1 MSFRGEKSIN
11 KNPREQE
18 EYIMSKRV
26 GIVGAGVT
34 PFKGTWTEKT
44 YYELAQMATREAVF
58 NAQIEI
64 KDVDA
69 AFYGIYNDIFERAAI
84 PEHAIHGLLGMQN
97 KFGVRITTGG
107 ATGAYT
113 MSAAHAYLAAGR
125 FKTALVLGV
134 EKATDCFDFS
144 SMSATPEVIKS
155 IGWSG
160 DSFFEQPIGWS
171 ASDSYAEVVLGYMDE
186 HPEDLKPEITAQIS
200 AQLSQQVKGNKYA
213 QRQFDQVTPE
223 EVMNSRMVVYPFK
236 ELEICVYTEGAAAL
250 ILAEEESAKAISR
263 TNGTPIVWI
272 TGVGEANEHSFAGKR
287 HKDMSRIMS
296 DYYASHRAYEMAGIK
311 DPRKSVD
318 IIELHDA
325 FVHQLEISMA
335 EFGFVPLGR
344 ADSLI
349 EEGLMT
355 PGGRYSVNPSG
366 GLIYCGHAVGAS
378 NIMSAWSARNELV
391 KKNLKTA
398 LVHGTGSTV
407 AQYTACL
414 IFEHE

>member
-1 MSFRGEKSIN
+1 
-11 KNPREQE
+11 
-18 EYIMSKRV
+18 MSKKV

-34 PFKGTWTEKT
+34 PFKGTWREKT
-44 YYELAQMATREAVF
+44 YYELAQMATREAVKD
-58 NAQIEI
+58 AQMDIQ
-64 KDVDA
+64 DVDA

-84 PEHAIHGLLGMQN
+84 PEHAIHGLCGMQN
-97 KFGVRITTGG
+97 KFGIRITTGG

-113 MSAAHAYLAAGR
+113 MSAAHASVAAGR

-134 EKATDCFDFS
+134 EKATDCFDFL

-160 DSFFEQPIGWS
+160 DSFFEQQIGWS

-186 HPEDLKPEITAQIS
+186 HPGDLKPEITAQIS
-200 AQLSQQVKGNKYA
+200 AQLSQQVRGNKYA

-223 EVMNSRMVVYPFK
+223 EVLNSRLIVYPFR

-250 ILAEEESAKAISR
+250 IIAEEETAKAICKNTGR
-263 TNGTPIVWI
+263 PVIWI
-272 TGVGEANEHSFAGKR
+272 TGVGEANEHSYAGKNQ
-287 HKDMSRIMS
+287 KDMSRIMS
-296 DYYASHRAYEMAGIK
+296 DYYASHRAYEMAGIE
-311 DPRKSVD
+311 DPTKSIEIV
-318 IIELHDA
+318 ELHDA

-335 EFGFVPLGR
+335 EFGLVPLGK

-355 PGGRYSVNPSG
+355 PGGKYLVNPCG

-378 NIMSAWSARNELV
+378 NIMSAWSARNELI
-391 KKNLKTA
+391 KTGLKTA
-398 LVHGTGSTV
+398 LVHGTGSTI

-414 IFEHE
+414 IFEKE

>member
-1 MSFRGEKSIN
+1 
-11 KNPREQE
+11 
-18 EYIMSKRV
+18 MSKRV
-26 GIVGAGVT
+26 GIIGAGVT
-34 PFKGTWTEKT
+34 PFKGTWREKT
-44 YYELAQMATREAVF
+44 YYELAQMATREAIKD
-58 NAQIEI
+58 AGIEI
-64 KDVDA
+64 RDVDA
-69 AFYGIYNDIFERAAI
+69 AFYGIYNDIFERTAI

-97 KFGVRITTGG
+97 KFGIRITNGG

-171 ASDSYAEVVLGYMDE
+171 ASDSYAEVVLAYMDE
-186 HPEDLKPEITAQIS
+186 YPGDLKPEVTAQIS
-200 AQLSQQVKGNKYA
+200 SLLSEQVRNNNYA

-223 EVMNSRMVVYPFK
+223 EVINSRLVVYPFK

-250 ILAEEESAKAISR
+250 IFAEEETAKAISEN
-263 TNGTPIVWI
+263 TGNPVVWI
-272 TGVGEANEHSFAGKR
+272 TGVGEANESSFAGKNQ
-287 HKDMSRIMS
+287 KNMSRIMS
-296 DYYASHRAYEMAGIK
+296 DYYASHRAYDMAGIE
-311 DPRKSVD
+311 DPTKSID
-318 IIELHDA
+318 IVELHDA

-335 EFGFVPLGR
+335 EFGLVPLGN

-349 EEGLMT
+349 EDGLMT
-355 PGGRYSVNPSG
+355 AGGRYVVNPCG

-378 NIMSAWSARNELV
+378 NIMSAWSARNELI
-391 KKNLKTA
+391 KRDLKIA
-398 LVHGTGSTV
+398 LVHGTGSTI

-414 IFEHE
+414 VLEHE

>member
-1 MSFRGEKSIN
+1 MSR
-11 KNPREQE
+11 
-18 EYIMSKRV
+18 RV

-34 PFKGTWTEKT
+34 PFKGSWKEKT
-44 YYELAQMATREAVF
+44 YYELAQMATREAVKD
-58 NAQIEI
+58 AQIPI
-64 KDVDA
+64 QDVDA
-69 AFYGIYNDIFERAAI
+69 AFYGIYNDIFERTAI
-84 PEHAIHGLLGMQN
+84 PEHAVHGLCGMQN
-97 KFGVRITTGG
+97 KFGIRITTGG

-171 ASDSYAEVVLGYMDE
+171 ASDSYAEVVLAYMDE
-186 HPEDLKPEITAQIS
+186 HPGDLKPHITAKIS
-200 AQLSQQVKGNKYA
+200 AQLSEQVRNNGYA

-223 EVMNSRMVVYPFK
+223 EVMNSRLIVYPFR
-236 ELEICVYTEGAAAL
+236 ELEICVYSEGAAAL
-250 ILAEEESAKAISR
+250 IMAEEETALAISR
-263 TNGTPIVWI
+263 NTGKPVVWI
-272 TGVGEANEHSFAGKR
+272 TGLGEANEHSFAGRNQKI
-287 HKDMSRIMS
+287 MSRIMS
-296 DYYASHRAYEMAGIK
+296 DYYASRRAYDMAGID
-311 DPRKSVD
+311 DPKKSIQIV
-318 IIELHDA
+318 ELHDA

-335 EFGFVPLGR
+335 EFGLVPLGQ

-349 EEGLMT
+349 EDGLMT
-355 PGGRYSVNPSG
+355 PGGKYLVNPCG

-378 NIMSAWSARNELV
+378 NIMSAWSARNELF
-391 KKNLKTA
+391 KRNLDTA

-407 AQYTACL
+407 AQYTACMV
-414 IFEHE
+414 FERE

>member
-1 MSFRGEKSIN
+1 
-11 KNPREQE
+11 
-18 EYIMSKRV
+18 MSKRV

-34 PFKGTWTEKT
+34 PFKGAWREKT
-44 YYELAQMATREAVF
+44 YYELAQMATREAVKD
-58 NAQIEI
+58 AQIDIQE
-64 KDVDA
+64 VEA

-84 PEHAIHGLLGMQN
+84 PEHAIHGLCGMQN
-97 KFGVRITTGG
+97 KFGIRITTGG

-125 FKTALVLGV
+125 YKTALVLGV

-160 DSFFEQPIGWS
+160 DSFFEQGIGWS

-186 HPEDLKPEITAQIS
+186 NPGDLKPEITAQIS
-200 AQLSQQVKGNKYA
+200 SQLSRHVRDNAYA

-223 EVMNSRMVVYPFK
+223 EVLNSRLVVYPFR
-236 ELEICVYTEGAAAL
+236 ELEICVYSEGAAAL
-250 ILAEEESAKAISR
+250 ILAEEDTAKAISKN
-263 TNGTPIVWI
+263 NGTPVVWI
-272 TGVGEANEHSFAGKR
+272 TGLGEANEHSFAGKNQ
-287 HKDMSRIMS
+287 KDMSRIMS
-296 DYYASHRAYEMAGIK
+296 DYYASHRAYEMAGIT
-311 DPRKSVD
+311 DPEKSIQMV
-318 IIELHDA
+318 ELHDA

-335 EFGFVPLGR
+335 EFGLAPLGK
-344 ADSLI
+344 ADALI

-355 PGGRYSVNPSG
+355 PGGKYVVNPCG

-378 NIMSAWSARNELV
+378 NIMSAWSARNELI
-391 KKNLKTA
+391 KRNLRTA
-398 LVHGTGSTV
+398 LVHGTGSTI

>member
-1 MSFRGEKSIN
+1 
-11 KNPREQE
+11 
-18 EYIMSKRV
+18 MSKRV
-26 GIVGAGVT
+26 GVVGAGVT
-34 PFKGTWTEKT
+34 PFKATWREKT
-44 YYELAQMATREAVF
+44 YYELAQMATREAVKD
-58 NAQIEI
+58 AQIPI
-64 KDVDA
+64 QDVDA
-69 AFYGIYNDIFERAAI
+69 AFYAIYNDIFERAAI
-84 PEHAIHGLLGMQN
+84 PEHAIHGLCGMQN
-97 KFGVRITTGG
+97 KFGIRITTGG

-113 MSAAHAYLAAGR
+113 MSAAHAYVAAGR

-134 EKATDCFDFS
+134 EKATDCFDFL

-160 DSFFEQPIGWS
+160 DSFFEQSIGWT
-171 ASDSYAEVVLGYMDE
+171 ASDSYAEVVLAYMDE
-186 HPEDLKPEITAQIS
+186 YPGDLKPEITAKIS
-200 AQLSQQVKGNKYA
+200 SQLSEQVRPNSYA

-223 EVMNSRMVVYPFK
+223 EVMNSRMVAYPFK

-250 ILAEEESAKAISR
+250 IIAEEETAKEISK
-263 TNGTPIVWI
+263 NSGKPVVWI
-272 TGVGEANEHSFAGKR
+272 TGLGESNEHSFAGKNQ
-287 HKDMSRIMS
+287 KIMSRIMS
-296 DYYASHRAYEMAGIK
+296 DYYASHRAYEMAGIE
-311 DPRKSVD
+311 DPKETIQ

-335 EFGFVPLGR
+335 EFGFVPLGK

-355 PGGRYSVNPSG
+355 PGGKYLVNPCG

-378 NIMSAWSARNELV
+378 NIMSAWSARNELI
-391 KKNLKTA
+391 KRGLKTA

>member
-1 MSFRGEKSIN
+1 MA
-11 KNPREQE
+11 
-18 EYIMSKRV
+18 KRV
-26 GIVGAGVT
+26 GIVGAAVT
-34 PFKGTWTEKT
+34 PFKASWREKT
-44 YYELAQMATREAVF
+44 YYELAQMATREAVKD
-58 NAQIEI
+58 AQISI

-97 KFGVRITTGG
+97 KFGTRISTGG

-134 EKATDCFDFS
+134 EKCTDCFDFS

-160 DSFFEQPIGWS
+160 DSFFEQSIGWS
-171 ASDSYAEVVLGYMDE
+171 ASDSYAEVVLAYMDE
-186 HPEDLKPEITAQIS
+186 HPGDLKPEITARIS
-200 AQLSQQVKGNKYA
+200 SQLSEQVKGNKFA

-223 EVMNSRMVVYPFK
+223 EVLNSRLVVYPFK

-250 ILAEEESAKAISR
+250 ILAEEETATAISR
-263 TNGTPIVWI
+263 NNGSPIIWI
-272 TGVGEANEHSFAGKR
+272 TGLGEANEHSYAGKNQ
-287 HKDMSRIMS
+287 KIMSRIMS
-296 DYYASHRAYEMAGIK
+296 DHYASHRAYEMAGVA
-311 DPRKSVD
+311 DPTKTIDVV
-318 IIELHDA
+318 ELHDA

-335 EFGFVPLGR
+335 EFGLVPIGK

-349 EEGLMT
+349 EDGLMT
-355 PGGRYSVNPSG
+355 PGGKYLVNPCG

-378 NIMSAWSARNELV
+378 NIMSAWSARNELTNR
-391 KKNLKTA
+391 KLRTA
-398 LVHGTGSTV
+398 LVHGTGSTI
-407 AQYTACL
+407 AQYTCCL
-414 IFEHE
+414 ILEHE